1 MSETLLPYYNREL
14 GAIRREAAEFADAFP
29 KVAGRLRLS
38 AEAVDDPFVA
48 RLLEGVAFLAAR
60 VQHRLD
66 DELPELSDA
75 LLEMLSPHLLAPVPS
90 MTTLK
95 LAAAP
100 EMRAPARVP
109 RGLMVE
115 TDPVRG
121 EPVRFQTCHDVTLWP
136 LVLEQARLMGLPLAA
151 PANPRAA
158 GAVACLRLSFRTL
171 APDLPVSALSL
182 EDGRGRAGGLD
193 RLRLH
198 LHGIGTAAATLHEL
212 LATATLSVALA
223 DGPTDPRPTILGP
236 EALRPAGFEAEEAA
250 LPWPRRAFAG
260 HRLLTEYFAFPEK
273 FLYIDIDGLEA
284 RSLVQASDR
293 LEVFVY
299 LARALPALE
308 RSVTAESF
316 ALGCTPAVNL
326 FPQRCE
332 PIALDGTRSEWLV
345 VPDARRPLAL
355 EVYGIEAVRE
365 SRPDGTRRPVLPF
378 HRLGRAGSA
387 PESEAE
393 RAAPVNYIAS
403 RRPALPP
410 LGGSQTLLMLRD
422 AGFDPAAPADGVL
435 TVEAL
440 CCNRDLPAM
449 LPFGGG
455 QPKLR
460 VAAGSAAASAEA
472 LSPPTPTLRPSLR
485 ERGAWKL
492 ISHLALNHLSA
503 AGGEEGAAAL
513 REILRLHDLRDT
525 AESRAALGALLAV
538 EAAPGVAR
546 LPGGRPG
553 AMVRGLEV
561 TLTFDPQAWQGGALF
576 PLAAVLERFLAQQV
590 SVNAFVRTRVA
601 LRGRPGELMRFAP
614 RSGTR
619 TLL

>member
-95 LAAAP
+95 LAGAP
-100 EMRAPARVP
+100 ELRAPARVP
-109 RGLMVE
+109 RGIMVE

-121 EPVRFQTCHDVTLWP
+121 EPVRFRTCHEVTLWP
-136 LVLEQARLMGLPLAA
+136 LVLEGARLMGLPLAA

-158 GAVACLRLSFRTL
+158 GAVACLRLTFRTI

-182 EDGRGRAGGLD
+182 D

-198 LHGIGTAAATLHEL
+198 LRGVGASAATLHEL
-212 LATATLSVALA
+212 LCTATLSVALA
-223 DGPTDPRPTILGP
+223 DGPADPRPTILGP
-236 EALRPAGFEAEEAA
+236 DAVRAAGFEPEEAA
-250 LPWPRRAFAG
+250 LPWPKRAFGG
-260 HRLLTEYFAFPEK
+260 HRLLTEYFAFPDK
-273 FLYIDIDGLEA
+273 FLYIDLDGLEA
-284 RSLVQASDR
+284 RSLVQGSDR
-293 LEVFVY
+293 MEVFVY
-299 LARALPALE
+299 LSRAMPALE
-308 RSVTAESF
+308 RSVGADSF
-316 ALGCTPAVNL
+316 ALGCTPAINL

-332 PIALDGTRSEWLV
+332 PITLDGTRAEWPVLA
-345 VPDARRPLAL
+345 DARRPIAL
-355 EVYGIEAVRE
+355 EVYSVEEVRE
-365 SRPDGTRRPVLPF
+365 SRADGSRRPVLPF
-378 HRLGRAGSA
+378 HRLGRAMDAAHDAAGSA
-387 PESEAE
+387 QGRPAVNYVAAR
-393 RAAPVNYIAS
+393 RAAPA
-403 RRPALPP
+403 P
-410 LGGSQTLLMLRD
+410 LGGTQTVLMLRD

-435 TVEAL
+435 TVEAF

-455 QPKLR
+455 QPRLR

-472 LSPPTPTLRPSLR
+472 VVPPTPTLRPNLR

-492 ISHLALNHLSA
+492 ISHLALNHLSVT
-503 AGGEEGAAAL
+503 GGEEGATAL
-513 REILRLHDLRDT
+513 REMLRLHDLRDT
-525 AESRAALGALLAV
+525 AESRAALSALLAV
-538 EAAPGVAR
+538 DAAPGVAR

-553 AMVRGLEV
+553 ALVRGLDV
-561 TLTFDPQAWQGGALF
+561 TLTFDAQAWQGGALY
-576 PLAAVLERFLAQQV
+576 LMAAVLERFLAQQV
-590 SVNAFVRTRVA
+590 SVNAFVRTLVA
-601 LRGRPGELMRFAP
+601 LRGRPGHVARFAP

-619 TLL
+619 TLM

>member
-14 GAIRREAAEFADAFP
+14 GAIRREAAEFAEAFP

-95 LAAAP
+95 LAGPP
-100 EMRAPARVP
+100 ELRVPARVP

-115 TDPVRG
+115 TEPVRG
-121 EPVRFQTCHDVTLWP
+121 EPVRFRTCHEVTLWP
-136 LVLEQARLMGLPLAA
+136 LVLEQARLSGLPLAA
-151 PANPRAA
+151 PANPRAS
-158 GAVACLRLSFRTL
+158 GAVACLRLSFRTI
-171 APDLPVSALSL
+171 APDLPVAALN
-182 EDGRGRAGGLD
+182 LD

-198 LHGIGTAAATLHEL
+198 LRGIGTAAAALHEL
-212 LATATLSVALA
+212 LCTATLSVALA
-223 DGPTDPRPTILGP
+223 DGLADPRPTLLGP
-236 EALRPAGFEAEEAA
+236 AALRPAGFEPEEAA
-250 LPWPRRAFAG
+250 LPWPKRAFGG
-260 HRLLTEYFAFPEK
+260 HRLLTEHFAFPDK
-273 FLYIDIDGLEA
+273 FLYVDLDGLEA
-284 RSLVQASDR
+284 RSLVQQSDR

-299 LARALPALE
+299 LSRAMPALE
-308 RSVTAESF
+308 PSVSADSF
-316 ALGCTPAVNL
+316 CLGCTPAINL

-332 PIALDGTRSEWLV
+332 PITLDGTRAEWPV
-345 VPDARRPLAL
+345 VPDARRPVAL
-355 EVYGIEAVRE
+355 EVYSVEEVRE
-365 SRPDGTRRPVLPF
+365 SRPDGSRRAVLPF
-378 HRLGRAGSA
+378 HRLGRSMDAAAQDAAGG
-387 PESEAE
+387 PDGRGGE
-393 RAAPVNYIAS
+393 RRAVNYIAS

-410 LGGSQTLLMLRD
+410 LGGTQTVLMLRD
-422 AGFDPAAPADGVL
+422 AAFDPAAPADGVL

-440 CCNRDLPAM
+440 CCNRDLPSM

-455 QPKLR
+455 QPRLR
-460 VAAGSAAASAEA
+460 VAAGSPAASAEA
-472 LSPPTPTLRPSLR
+472 LVPPTPTLRPGLR

-492 ISHLALNHLSA
+492 VSHLALNHLSV
-503 AGGEEGAAAL
+503 AGGEAGAAAL

-525 AESRAALGALLAV
+525 AESRAALAALLAV

-553 AMVRGLEV
+553 ALVRGLDV
-561 TLTFDPQAWQGGALF
+561 TLTFDPQAWQSGALY
-576 PLAAVLERFLAQQV
+576 LMAAVLERFLAQQV
-590 SVNAFVRTRVA
+590 SVNAFVRTQVA
-601 LRGRPGELMRFAP
+601 LRGRPGLVARFAP

>member
-90 MTTLK
+90 MTTVK
-95 LAAAP
+95 LAGAP
-100 EMRAPARVP
+100 ELRAPARVP
-109 RGLMVE
+109 RGIMVE

-121 EPVRFQTCHDVTLWP
+121 EPVRFRTCHEVTLWP
-136 LVLEQARLMGLPLAA
+136 LVLEGARLMGLPLAA

-158 GAVACLRLSFRTL
+158 GAVACLRLTFRTI

-182 EDGRGRAGGLD
+182 D

-198 LHGIGTAAATLHEL
+198 LRGVGAAAATLHEL
-212 LATATLSVALA
+212 LCTATLSVALA
-223 DGPTDPRPTILGP
+223 DGPADPRPTILGP
-236 EALRPAGFEAEEAA
+236 DAVRAAGFEPEEAA
-250 LPWPRRAFAG
+250 LPWPKRAFGG
-260 HRLLTEYFAFPEK
+260 HRLLTEYFAFPDK
-273 FLYIDIDGLEA
+273 FLYIDLDGLEA
-284 RSLVQASDR
+284 RSLVQGSDR
-293 LEVFVY
+293 MEVFVY
-299 LARALPALE
+299 LSRAMPALE
-308 RSVTAESF
+308 RSVGADSF
-316 ALGCTPAVNL
+316 ALGCTPAINL

-332 PIALDGTRSEWLV
+332 PITLDGTRAEWPVLA
-345 VPDARRPLAL
+345 DARRPIAL
-355 EVYGIEAVRE
+355 EVYSVEEVRE
-365 SRPDGTRRPVLPF
+365 SRADGSRRPVLPF
-378 HRLGRAGSA
+378 HRLGRAMDAAHDAAGPGQGRPAVNYVASR
-387 PESEAE
+387 
-393 RAAPVNYIAS
+393 RAAPA
-403 RRPALPP
+403 P
-410 LGGSQTLLMLRD
+410 LGGTQTVLMLRD

-435 TVEAL
+435 TVEAF

-455 QPKLR
+455 QPRLR

-472 LSPPTPTLRPSLR
+472 VVPPTPTLRPNLR

-492 ISHLALNHLSA
+492 ISHLALNHLSVT
-503 AGGEEGAAAL
+503 GGEEGATAL
-513 REILRLHDLRDT
+513 REMLRLHDLRDT
-525 AESRAALGALLAV
+525 AESRAALSALLAV
-538 EAAPGVAR
+538 DAAPGVAR

-553 AMVRGLEV
+553 ALVRGLDV
-561 TLTFDPQAWQGGALF
+561 TLTFDAQAWQGGALY
-576 PLAAVLERFLAQQV
+576 LMAAVLERFLAQQV
-590 SVNAFVRTRVA
+590 SVNAFVRTLVA
-601 LRGRPGELMRFAP
+601 LRGRPGHVARFAP

-619 TLL
+619 TLM